1 MATIK
6 LTKKITVLGNEIDSI
21 ELREPTTR
29 DVRKLGMPIA
39 FDGKTNTASMD
50 MDICAK
56 YLVALSN
63 LTDGDIDKLA
73 IDDFVNAATM
83 VVTFFNPAM
92 PEKPSIS

>member
-56 YLVALSN
+56 GFKQDSM
-63 LTDGDIDKLA
+63 IRH
-73 IDDFVNAATM
+73 
-83 VVTFFNPAM
+83 
-92 PEKPSIS
+92 IS

>member
-29 DVRKLGMPIA
+29 DVRKLGMPISI
-39 FDGKTNTASMD
+39 GKAGTASMD

-63 LTDGDIDKLA
+63 LTDGDIDKLS
-73 IDDFVNAATM
+73 IDDFMDAATM

-92 PEKPSIS
+92 PETPSIA

>member
-29 DVRKLGMPIA
+29 DVRKFGMPISIGK
-39 FDGKTNTASMD
+39 DGTAAMD
-50 MDICAK
+50 MDVCAK

-63 LTDGDIDKLA
+63 LTDGDVDKMA
-73 IDDFVNAATM
+73 IDDFINAATT

-92 PEKPSIS
+92 PETPSIA